1 MIRLNI
7 SQNSWHYKVAN
18 RYDEYYRN
26 DLCSYIR
33 RIFLS
38 LCVTAMLCG
47 AVAAVLGVTVLPTV
61 FYFVAGFSEG
71 IWPNLDVADIIFG
84 TIIIWMP
91 LTLFFMFKFINWLHY
106 GKSLSETLPTPF
118 VKLLKENFSWHEKI
132 CKRISF
138 ID

>member
-1 MIRLNI
+1 MSRLNI

-38 LCVTAMLCG
+38 LCITAMLSGVG
-47 AVAAVLGVTVLPTV
+47 AMVVGFTVLPTL
-61 FYFVAGFSEG
+61 FYFIAGFGEG
-71 IWPNLDVADIIFG
+71 IWMDLDVYDIIFG
-84 TIIIWMP
+84 TIIIWMS
-91 LTLFFMFKFINWLHY
+91 LMLFFSVKFFTWLHY
-106 GKSLSETLPTPF
+106 GKPLAETLPTPF

-132 CKRISF
+132 CKRLNYV
-138 ID
+138 D